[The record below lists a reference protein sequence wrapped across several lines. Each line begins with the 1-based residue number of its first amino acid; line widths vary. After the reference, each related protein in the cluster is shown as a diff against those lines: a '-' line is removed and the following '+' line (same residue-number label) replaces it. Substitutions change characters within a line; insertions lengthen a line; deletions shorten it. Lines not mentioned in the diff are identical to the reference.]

1 MNKAELNKITKR
13 SLKTD
18 EKNSTLKIIKFLCV
32 CDSAHR
38 HRPMA
43 VRNNSGFI
51 SYMKHEVFV
60 IKRYFFSTL
69 IFTPC
74 GVLSKSNHANTA
86 IETAC
91 GKSTWRRCRN

>member
-13 SLKTD
+13 SLKTE

-60 IKRYFFSTL
+60 IKCYFFFLLSYSLRAAFYRNL
-69 IFTPC
+69 ITQTQP
-74 GVLSKSNHANTA
+74 
-86 IETAC
+86 
-91 GKSTWRRCRN
+91 